1 MKSKPATILASEMR
15 MMESK
20 HTGRKY
26 RITISLPYV
35 YAEPRVEDWPFIDA
49 PAKWP
54 VVYLLDANWYFGMVT
69 DLIRAMAWCGNTTDA
84 IVVGIGYHENTDSQ
98 EAWREAF
105 ARRYIDFTPIRDEVS
120 EKWHSEVAERPCTAG
135 DASNFL
141 NFMKNEVIP
150 MVENEYQI
158 DPSKRIL
165 AGHSHGGLF
174 TAFALLEQ
182 PGLFRFYIIGS
193 PSLSYGN
200 KFIFNCEEQFA
211 IRRKR
216 LPANVYLS
224 VGELEETADDTTLAD
239 TLRFAAILESRKY
252 KGLSLRKQIFTDMN
266 HCEVI
271 APGFQAGLKIALRK
285 LQPIR
290 V

>member
-1 MKSKPATILASEMR
+1 
-15 MMESK
+15 
-20 HTGRKY
+20 
-26 RITISLPYV
+26 
-35 YAEPRVEDWPFIDA
+35 
-49 PAKWP
+49 
-54 VVYLLDANWYFGMVT
+54 MVT

-84 IVVGIGYHENTDSQ
+84 IVVGIGYPENTDPQ

-105 ARRYIDFTPIRDEVS
+105 ARRWIDLTPIRDEVP
-120 EKWHSEVAERPCTAG
+120 EKWVSEATKRPCLTG
-135 DASNFL
+135 DACNFL

-182 PGLFRFYIIGS
+182 PGLFRYYIIGS

-200 KFIFNCEEQFA
+200 KFMFKCEEQFA

-224 VGELEETADDTTLAD
+224 VGELEESANDTTLAD

-252 KGLSLRKQIFTDMN
+252 KGLSLRKQIFTDLN

-285 LQPIR
+285 LQPNP